1 MNSYQKSIFV
11 YKGKRLITLPL
22 PLLSREGFD
31 GSFPNSVWERNS
43 RKASACVK
51 QSFTDKCV
59 PKQSLGTSS
68 EERVAAEGSL
78 I

>member
-22 PLLSREGFD
+22 PLLSREGLMARSQTPF
-31 GSFPNSVWERNS
+31 GNAISS
-43 RKASACVK
+43 KLLLCVK

-68 EERVAAEGSL
+68 EGKESLPKAA
-78 I
+78 